1 MTDSLSPVVDGSFDF
16 DDAELS
22 FGSID
27 ANFAKGLDTLEK
39 NVSSFFQDKSKQ
51 PTSSFQNSTQDNGN
65 STRELN
71 PVDENK
77 FTFNVSRLLNNEETT
92 NGRKMSDAGDA
103 KSARNR
109 RNNPRWPP
117 NAPSRNTQ
125 MTLKEQE
132 RVIDEIKKENFSL
145 KMKVYFLEERVSK
158 MGPDEME
165 RALKENVEIK
175 MQNHELTVTLKE
187 RNKLLL
193 DAEKAIQMLHQSGTT
208 LQNGTSP
215 SEETE
220 LELHRARDTIDELR
234 KERDEAQRKF
244 VEQKEA
250 NKRLRE
256 TVKRIKPDG
265 SFDFDSMDSFDSR
278 QSTQNPE
285 LQHYKELLQKEREEK
300 QNISNEANGLRRQ
313 LLDVKNQ
320 MQGTNAE
327 LTELRRLQE
336 DTIKNFEGLQNGDEE
351 IVDNREM
358 MKRIKGAA
366 DKARQEE
373 AEKHSV
379 LIQQLKGQIS
389 NLKALKHENEAELE
403 LIRSRPMSSASSRG
417 DISSRIMNGE
427 FSDQYEESLGLL
439 RDKVAELTLQ
449 LRNKSTE
456 VDHLIVELET
466 SNVANQDLEED
477 MDRMESELKE
487 YIDRLL
493 EELDICHQDNEQ
505 LVADLNAVDH
515 DRKEDL
521 SHTQETISDLKL
533 QLDNHKREIEELTQS
548 LDKTRMELELKT
560 KNIEH
565 DEKKLS
571 MNEVKVTELLAVKD
585 STDKQLDLLRQEV
598 ENYSTQI
605 DEMKKDLDYE
615 VEQRNAAESREKEL
629 MAERNSE
636 RELYEKEVD
645 KARKDKKDNEKQNDQ
660 RLNELIE
667 KLSAAEQQMSD
678 LNMTIQER
686 DADLQYANQQLSN
699 QTSRTKE
706 TAERYAREQE
716 RLRVELDTSRHESE
730 RLRTLLENLGDKL
743 ENQKNQI
750 IEYENEMKHLNN
762 QRTKLNEK
770 LSSSESARAKA
781 EEVFRNLQMDVRDQ
795 NSTIEE
801 LKAQVAHLENNLT
814 QEKKATYSNETQ
826 YREQIIERNTLLMTT
841 YQYLDNIMSDGTN
854 KQSNY
859 PKPSANFALFHEHLL
874 SKLKTLSHVYN
885 TFDLRTKEIDN
896 RWQEQ
901 YESLKNQMDIKLRLL
916 NKFEGM
922 IQKAT
927 VAQKDWRDQAKRN
940 QGQLEAAKNIN
951 EELTDKLSVMREQ
964 LDELKAS
971 NARAEEAES
980 KLKEAERHARIMESK
995 MKEEERKWTARLKD
1009 LEYRE
1014 IQSEERLKVEKQGAK
1029 EKVESLVENIKGFE
1043 TQIQA
1048 LNRRNNELQELITIQ
1063 KASMEAA
1070 NENKTITAKAEHTFS
1085 MLNEQL
1091 CEQLEE
1097 KNKTIEAERQRL
1109 KELQDQFSGIM
1120 EEHKRLQAQIEKREA
1135 MINKVFS
1142 GLQIIN
1148 QRKDL
1153 IESVVLRKDLE
1164 EMQNSLMLDDSQK
1177 KIVYHPPAFINPPW
1191 RPGGLNTRAAKKA
1204 KEKSSSKT
1212 SSIPTYSSLKSRNL
1226 SKSGIPTRQSSND
1239 KHNANITHTGSVTH
1253 RATSSKETK

>member
-16 DDAELS
+16 DDADLS
-22 FGSID
+22 FGSVD
-27 ANFAKGLDTLEK
+27 ANFAKGLDNLEK
-39 NVSSFFQDKSKQ
+39 NVSSFFQDKSTQ
-51 PTSSFQNSTQDNGN
+51 PTSSFQNSTKDNGN

-71 PVDENK
+71 PVDDNK
-77 FTFNVSRLLNNEETT
+77 FAFNVSRLLNNEEAT
-92 NGRKMSDAGDA
+92 NGRKIPDATDT
-103 KSARNR
+103 KSVRNR

-175 MQNHELTVTLKE
+175 MQNHELNVTLKE

-215 SEETE
+215 SEEAE
-220 LELHRARDTIDELR
+220 LELQRARDTIDELR
-234 KERDEAQRKF
+234 KERDEAQRKI

-250 NKRLRE
+250 IKRLRE

-265 SFDFDSMDSFDSR
+265 SSDFDSMDSFDSR
-278 QSTQNPE
+278 QSTQNSE

-300 QNISNEANGLRRQ
+300 QYISNEANGLRRQ
-313 LLDVKNQ
+313 LLDVKKQ
-320 MQGTNAE
+320 MQGTNVE
-327 LTELRRLQE
+327 LTELKRLQE

-358 MKRIKGAA
+358 MKRIKDTA
-366 DKARQEE
+366 DKARREE

-379 LIQQLKGQIS
+379 IIQQLKVQIS
-389 NLKALKHENEAELE
+389 NLKAFKHENEAELE

-427 FSDQYEESLGLL
+427 FSDQYEENLGLL

-456 VDHLIVELET
+456 VDHLIIELET
-466 SNVANQDLEED
+466 ANVANQDLEED

-505 LVADLNAVDH
+505 LVAELNAVDH
-515 DRKEDL
+515 DHKEDL
-521 SHTQETISDLKL
+521 SHTQETIADLKL
-533 QLDNHKREIEELTQS
+533 QLDNHKREIDELTQS
-548 LDKTRMELELKT
+548 LDKTRIELELKT

-565 DEKKLS
+565 DEKIHVELISDLKEKLS

-605 DEMKKDLDYE
+605 EEMKKDLDYE
-615 VEQRNAAESREKEL
+615 IEQRNATESREKEL
-629 MAERNSE
+629 TAERNRE
-636 RELYEKEVD
+636 RELYEKEID
-645 KARKDKKDNEKQNDQ
+645 KARKYKKENEKLNDQ

-686 DADLQYANQQLSN
+686 DADIQYANQQLSN

-706 TAERYAREQE
+706 AAERYAREQE

-750 IEYENEMKHLNN
+750 VEYENEMKHLNN

-770 LSSSESARAKA
+770 LSSSENARAKA
-781 EEVFRNLQMDVRDQ
+781 EEVFRNLQMDVRDK
-795 NSTIEE
+795 NSTIDE

-826 YREQIIERNTLLMTT
+826 YLERNTLLMTT

-885 TFDLRTKEIDN
+885 TFDRRIKEIDN

-922 IQKAT
+922 VQKAT

-940 QGQLEAAKNIN
+940 QGELEAAKNIN
-951 EELTDKLSVMREQ
+951 EELTDKLSDMREQ
-964 LDELKAS
+964 LDELKSS

-980 KLKEAERHARIMESK
+980 KLKETERHARILESK
-995 MKEEERKWTARLKD
+995 IKEEERKWTARLKD

-1014 IQSEERLKVEKQGAK
+1014 NQSEERLKVEKQSAK

-1097 KNKTIEAERQRL
+1097 KNKSIESERLRF
-1109 KELQDQFSGIM
+1109 KELQD
-1120 EEHKRLQAQIEKREA
+1120 QAQIEKREA

-1177 KIVYHPPAFINPPW
+1177 RIVYHPPTFINPPW
-1191 RPGGLNTRAAKKA
+1191 KPGGLNTRASKKN
-1204 KEKSSSKT
+1204 KERSSSKI
-1212 SSIPTYSSLKSRNL
+1212 SSIPTYSTLKSRNL
-1226 SKSGIPTRQSSND
+1226 PKSGIPTRQSSND
-1239 KHNANITHTGSVTH
+1239 KHNANITH